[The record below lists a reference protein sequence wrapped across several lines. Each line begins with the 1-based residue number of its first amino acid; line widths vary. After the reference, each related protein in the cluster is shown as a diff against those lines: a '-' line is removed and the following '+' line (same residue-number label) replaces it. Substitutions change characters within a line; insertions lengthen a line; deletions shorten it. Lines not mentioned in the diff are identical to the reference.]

1 MSAPVLS
8 LSQPTAWP
16 IDISR
21 VSKVYNNTLVLDDVS
36 VSIEAGSVCA
46 LIGPSG
52 SGKSTLLRC
61 INGLVDF
68 EGGRVKVG
76 DIAVGEVGSA
86 GGARPW
92 TEREA
97 SQLRRHI
104 GIVFQQ
110 FNLFPH
116 RTVLDNV
123 TEAQQLVLGRSRDEA
138 VEKAM
143 GHLRRVELADRAQ
156 AFPGEL
162 SGGQQQRVA
171 IARALA
177 MDPSVILF
185 DEVTSALDPEL
196 ALEVGKVVRDLS
208 ADGTTMVVVTHELDF
223 ARDVADM
230 VVLLERGRVVEAGTA
245 EQIFR
250 SPRNP
255 RTAAFVAHSTST

>member
-1 MSAPVLS
+1 MSQAALATPSNL
-8 LSQPTAWP
+8 AWP

-21 VSKVYNNTLVLDDVS
+21 ISKVYNDTLVLDDVS
-36 VSIEAGSVCA
+36 VQIPAGSVCS

-68 EGGRVKVG
+68 EGGRISVG
-76 DIAVGEVGSA
+76 DVAVGEVGPA
-86 GGARPW
+86 GDARPW

-138 VEKAM
+138 VEKALQ
-143 GHLRRVELADRAQ
+143 HLRRVGLAERAR

-196 ALEVGKVVRDLS
+196 ALEVGKVVRDLA

-223 ARDVADM
+223 ARDVGDM
-230 VVLLERGRVVEAGTA
+230 VVFLEQGRVVEIGTSD
-245 EQIFR
+245 QIFH
-250 SPRNP
+250 SPRNA
-255 RTAAFVAHSTST
+255 RTAAFVGHSTSP